1 MRRRRYL
8 AAFGTAVSA
17 AVAGCSG
24 DGQSTE
30 TGTPT
35 PVPTPSRED
44 LVSEYRSQLDERN
57 IDVQTIEW
65 DGTTLGLEY
74 YSDAG
79 STSAF
84 REEVQ
89 HVAVAVAN
97 SYGRYYGIDVD
108 RFETT
113 AYAYNDDV
121 LGEFYVEAAWVEQL
135 GDREISEDEY
145 LQRVRGTVESG

>member
-8 AAFGTAVSA
+8 ALLGTATSA

-24 DGQSTE
+24 GETSTE
-30 TGTPT
+30 TPTPT
-35 PVPTPSRED
+35 PLPTPTRED
-44 LVSEYRSQLDERN
+44 LVAEYRSQLDERDIN
-57 IDVQTIEW
+57 VQTIEW
-65 DGTTLGLEY
+65 ADRTLLLEY

-79 STSAF
+79 TSSAF

-97 SYGRYYGIDVD
+97 SYGRYTNIDVD

-121 LGEFYVEAAWVEQL
+121 LGEFYVKADWVEQL
-135 GDREISEDEY
+135 GNREISEEEY
-145 LQRVRGTVESG
+145 LQRVRETVE

>member
-8 AAFGTAVSA
+8 ALLGTAA
-17 AVAGCSG
+17 TPAVAGCSG
-24 DGQSTE
+24 DGQPTE

-44 LVSEYRSQLDERN
+44 LVAEYRSQLDERDIN
-57 IDVQTIEW
+57 VQTIEW
-65 DGTTLGLEY
+65 DGAVLRLEY

-79 STSAF
+79 SISAF

-97 SYGRYYGIDVD
+97 SYGRYTRIDVD

-121 LGEFYVEAAWVEQL
+121 LGEFYVESEWVDQL

-145 LQRVRGTVESG
+145 LQRVRDTVS

>member
-8 AAFGTAVSA
+8 ALLGTAASA

-44 LVSEYRSQLDERN
+44 LVAEYRLQLDERDIN
-57 IDVQTIEW
+57 VQTIEW
-65 DGTTLGLEY
+65 DGTTLRLEY

-79 STSAF
+79 GTSAF

-97 SYGRYYGIDVD
+97 SYSRYKRIDVD

-121 LGEFYVEAAWVEQL
+121 LGEFYVESEWVDQL

-145 LQRVRGTVESG
+145 LQRVRDTVS